1 MYQLQLCPFCG
12 GEARVIE
19 SYDSPDKLFG
29 VKIECKDC
37 GATQPVFKSTNPP
50 SAELESSE
58 HWNSRSSVVKAFL
71 DPDPYEISLWYESSY
86 HEGTY
91 GDYLKEWKIP
101 EDQWHLYWADYK
113 PRKPKVTK

>member
-19 SYDSPDKLFG
+19 SYDSPEKLFG

-50 SAELESSE
+50 SAELEASE
-58 HWNSRSSVVKAFL
+58 HWNSRSSVVKVLL
-71 DPDPYEISLWYESSY
+71 DPDPYVVSLCYDSSHHNETYEEYLDEWIVS
-86 HEGTY
+86 EGNWHFY
-91 GDYLKEWKIP
+91 GYTPKT
-101 EDQWHLYWADYK
+101 
-113 PRKPKVTK
+113 RKPKVT